1 MQEKKKDNNSA
12 WNMLTLKT
20 YLGKLRKFF
29 KIWLIA
35 TIIIAV
41 LNVGINLGLNLF
53 NGTVQTTVNFSFD
66 GIESGIDPNGN
77 KFDVNDI
84 KSKEIVQESIDEL
97 GLGLNAEDIINY
109 ISIDGIVP
117 EDVIE
122 RITHYNSI
130 LSSGSS
136 DSTIDTYRN
145 IQDTSYYPTQ
155 YKISLECHEVGLG
168 QKDSAALLNKITEK
182 YYTEFYNK
190 YGYNESLGAAV
201 KSIDYKDYDYV
212 DAIEVFN
219 ASLGSLKNY
228 INELAS
234 SDQTRFRAENG
245 YTFADISAS
254 IDTIRNE
261 DLDWISSYIFLNNV
275 TKDKKTL
282 IENYKFRIEELKRE
296 KTIAE
301 ETIDSVTESIE
312 VYEKNAILI
321 FNNATEGVNA
331 EIYESSDTYDSL
343 ISKKLSAQSSYSSC
357 EEKIKLYESRIK
369 SLESGNSDQSDIEA
383 VELQLDNV
391 SAKIDTLLETASET
405 SKEYYEENY
414 LNNAYTVLEP
424 ASSSVISIVV
434 SSVKDSMRNIMVFE
448 LFLTA
453 LYFTVSAIDGF
464 RKTPEGSGAKSK
476 KSKKK

>member
-53 NGTVQTTVNFSFD
+53 IGTVQTTVNFSFD

-282 IENYKFRIEELKRE
+282 IENYKFRIEELERE
-296 KTIAE
+296 K
-301 ETIDSVTESIE
+301 
-312 VYEKNAILI
+312 
-321 FNNATEGVNA
+321 NN
-331 EIYESSDTYDSL
+331 
-343 ISKKLSAQSSYSSC
+343 C
-357 EEKIKLYESRIK
+357 
-369 SLESGNSDQSDIEA
+369 
-383 VELQLDNV
+383 
-391 SAKIDTLLETASET
+391 
-405 SKEYYEENY
+405 
-414 LNNAYTVLEP
+414 
-424 ASSSVISIVV
+424 
-434 SSVKDSMRNIMVFE
+434 
-448 LFLTA
+448 
-453 LYFTVSAIDGF
+453 
-464 RKTPEGSGAKSK
+464 
-476 KSKKK
+476 

>member
-1 MQEKKKDNNSA
+1 MQEKNKDSNSA
-12 WNMLTLKT
+12 CNMLTLKT
-20 YLGKLRKFF
+20 YLGKLRKYF

-35 TIIIAV
+35 AIIIAV
-41 LNVGINLGLNLF
+41 LNVGFNFALNLF
-53 NGTVQTTVNFSFD
+53 NGTVHTTVNFSFD
-66 GIESGIDPNGN
+66 GIESGMDPNGN
-77 KFDVNDI
+77 KFYVNDM
-84 KSKEIVQESIDEL
+84 KSKEIIQESIDEL
-97 GLGLNAEDIINY
+97 GLGLNAEDIIKY

-136 DSTIDTYRN
+136 DNTIDTYRN

-155 YKISLECHEVGLG
+155 YQISIVCHEAGLS

-201 KSIDYKDYDYV
+201 KAIDYKEYDYA
-212 DAIEVFN
+212 DAIEVFY

-234 SDQTRFRAENG
+234 KDQTRFRAENG

-321 FNNATEGVNA
+321 FNNATDGVNA
-331 EIYESSDTYDSL
+331 EIYQSSDTYDSL

-357 EEKIKLYESRIK
+357 DEKIKLYESRIK
-369 SLESGNSDQSDIEA
+369 SLESGTSDQSDKET

-391 SAKIDTLLETASET
+391 SAKVDTLLETASET

-424 ASSSVISIVV
+424 ATSSFISIVV
-434 SSVKDSMRNIMVFE
+434 SSVKDSMRTIIVFE

-453 LYFTVSAIDGF
+453 LYFTFSAIDCF